1 VAVDTRVATTEDAH
15 VMEELKWVPSTV
27 DVTRPSVARMYDYY
41 LGGSH
46 NFEADRA
53 AAKQV
58 EQIFPGV
65 AQSAQANRSFLR
77 RVVRHLMTEGVDQ
90 FLDLGSGIPTVGNVH
105 EIAQHDNPDAR
116 VVYVDFEPVAVSHS
130 NALLADNPNANAIL
144 ADLRATST
152 VLAGARE
159 TLDFSRPVG
168 VLVIAAL
175 HFVPDTD
182 SPYEAIAQYMADLP
196 SGSYLAIT
204 HATWDTLSEQELA
217 EAREVAKIYSNSDN
231 KLTMRTHA
239 EVTRFFEGMEMLE
252 PGVVA
257 VNDWRPDSFDEAH
270 VGIYGAVGRKP

>member
-1 VAVDTRVATTEDAH
+1 M
-15 VMEELKWVPSTV
+15 MEELKWVPSTV

-77 RVVRHLMTEGVDQ
+77 RVVRHLMTQGVEQ

-105 EIAQHDNPDAR
+105 EIAQHDNPNAR

-144 ADLRATST
+144 ADLRATSS

-175 HFVPDTD
+175 HFVSDAD

-204 HATWDTLSEQELA
+204 HATWDTLSEAELA

-239 EVTRFFEGMEMLE
+239 EVTRFFDGMEMLE

-257 VNDWRPDSFDEAH
+257 VNDWRPDSFDETH

>member
-1 VAVDTRVATTEDAH
+1 VWRTGKDAR

-58 EQIFPGV
+58 EQIFPGI

-77 RVVRHLMTEGVDQ
+77 RVVRHLVTEGVDQ

-105 EIAQHDNPDAR
+105 EIAQQSNPSAR

-130 NALLADNPNANAIL
+130 NALLADNPNATALL

-168 VLVIAAL
+168 VLIIAAL
-175 HFVPDTD
+175 HFIPDSD
-182 SPYEAIAQYMADLP
+182 NPYDTVAEYMSALP

-204 HATWDTLSEQELA
+204 HATWDSLTEEEDA
-217 EAREVAKIYSNSDN
+217 EARKVAKIYSNSDN
-231 KLTMRTHA
+231 KLTVRTHTD
-239 EVTRFFEGMEMLE
+239 VTRFFDGLELLE

-257 VNDWRPDSFDEAH
+257 VNDWRPDSYEDH
-270 VGIYGAVGRKP
+270 TGIYGAVARKP

>member
-1 VAVDTRVATTEDAH
+1 MDTRVHTSEDAP

-77 RVVRHLMTEGVDQ
+77 RVVRHLVAEGVDQ

-105 EIAQHDNPDAR
+105 EIAQHDNPNAH

-130 NALLADNPNANAIL
+130 NALLADNPYATAVL
-144 ADLRATST
+144 ADLRNPEA
-152 VLAGARE
+152 VLGSARDV
-159 TLDFSRPVG
+159 LDFSRPVA
-168 VLVIAAL
+168 VLIVAAL
-175 HFVPDTD
+175 HFVPDSDDPYGSVARYMDALPSD
-182 SPYEAIAQYMADLP
+182 SYLVITHGTQDGITEEEKAMADR
-196 SGSYLAIT
+196 IT
-204 HATWDTLSEQELA
+204 KVYQNT
-217 EAREVAKIYSNSDN
+217 DN
-231 KLTMRTHA
+231 PVTVRTHA
-239 EVTRFFEGMEMLE
+239 EVTRFFDGMELLE
-252 PGVVA
+252 PGVVT
-257 VNDWRPDSFDEAH
+257 VDKWRPDSYEDRTG
-270 VGIYGAVGRKP
+270 VYGAVARKP

>member
-1 VAVDTRVATTEDAH
+1 
-15 VMEELKWVPSTV
+15 MEELKWVPSTV

-77 RVVRHLMTEGVDQ
+77 RVVRHLVAEGVDQ

-105 EIAQHDNPDAR
+105 EIAQHDNPHAR

-130 NALLADNPNANAIL
+130 NALLADNPNATAIL

-152 VLAGARE
+152 VLAAARE

-204 HATWDTLSEQELA
+204 HATWDTLSDEELA
-217 EAREVAKIYSNSDN
+217 EAREVAKIYSSSDN

-239 EVTRFFEGMEMLE
+239 EVMRFFEGMEMLE

-270 VGIYGAVGRKP
+270 VGIYGAVARKP

>member
-1 VAVDTRVATTEDAH
+1 MDTRAATTEDAH

-65 AQSAQANRSFLR
+65 TQSAQANRSFLR

-130 NALLADNPNANAIL
+130 NALLAGNPNANAIL

-152 VLAGARE
+152 VLASARE

-204 HATWDTLSEQELA
+204 HATWDTLSDEELA
-217 EAREVAKIYSNSDN
+217 EAQEAAKIYSNSDN
-231 KLTMRTHA
+231 KVTMRTHA
-239 EVTRFFEGMEMLE
+239 EVTRFFEGMEMVE
-252 PGVVA
+252 PGVVP
-257 VNDWRPDSFDEAH
+257 VTDWRPDSFDGAN
-270 VGIYGAVGRKP
+270 VSIYGAVARKP

>member
-1 VAVDTRVATTEDAH
+1 
-15 VMEELKWVPSTV
+15 MKEELKWVPSTV

-77 RVVRHLMTEGVDQ
+77 RVVRHLVAQGVDQ

-105 EIAQHDNPDAR
+105 EIAQHDNPSAR
-116 VVYVDFEPVAVSHS
+116 VVYVDVEPVAVSHS
-130 NALLADNPNANAIL
+130 NALLAENDCATALL

-159 TLDFSRPVG
+159 LLDFSRPIG
-168 VLVIAAL
+168 VLIIAAL
-175 HFVPDTD
+175 HFVPDAD
-182 SPYEAIAQYMADLP
+182 DPYGAVAEYMAALP

-204 HATWDTLSEQELA
+204 HATWDTLNEQELA
-217 EAREVAKIYSNSDN
+217 EAQEVAKIYSNSDN
-231 KLTMRTHA
+231 KLSVRTKA
-239 EVTRFFEGMEMLE
+239 DVTRFFDGLELLE
-252 PGVVA
+252 PGVVT
-257 VNDWRPDSFDEAH
+257 VNDWRPDSYEDLT
-270 VGIYGAVGRKP
+270 GIYGAVARKP

>member
-1 VAVDTRVATTEDAH
+1 
-15 VMEELKWVPSTV
+15 MEELKWVPSTV

-77 RVVRHLMTEGVDQ
+77 RVVRHLVSEGVDQ

-105 EIAQHDNPDAR
+105 EIAQHDNPSAR
-116 VVYVDFEPVAVSHS
+116 VVYVDVEPVAVSHS
-130 NALLADNPNANAIL
+130 NALLADNPHANALL

-152 VLAGARE
+152 VLSGARE
-159 TLDFSRPVG
+159 LLDFSRPIG
-168 VLVIAAL
+168 VLIIAAL
-175 HFVPDTD
+175 HFVPDAD
-182 SPYEAIAQYMADLP
+182 DPYTKVAEYLSAFP

-204 HATWDTLSEQELA
+204 HATWDQLTEEERA
-217 EAREVAKIYSNSDN
+217 EAAQVAQIYSSSDN
-231 KLTMRTHA
+231 QLTMRTHA
-239 EVTRFFEGMEMLE
+239 QVNKFFDGMELLE
-252 PGVVA
+252 PGIVA
-257 VNDWRPDSFDEAH
+257 VNDWRPDSFEDYTS
-270 VGIYGAVGRKP
+270 IYGAVARKP

>member
-1 VAVDTRVATTEDAH
+1 
-15 VMEELKWVPSTV
+15 MEELKWVPSTV
-27 DVTRPSVARMYDYY
+27 DVTRPSVARMYDYF

-77 RVVRHLMTEGVDQ
+77 RVVRHLVAEGVDQ

-105 EIAQHDNPDAR
+105 EIAQQDNPSAR

-130 NALLADNPNANAIL
+130 NALLAGNDHATALL
-144 ADLRATST
+144 ADLRATSA

-168 VLVIAAL
+168 VLIIAAL
-175 HFVPDTD
+175 HFVPD
-182 SPYEAIAQYMADLP
+182 SEGPYEAVAEYVANLSP
-196 SGSYLAIT
+196 GSYLAIT
-204 HATWDTLSEQELA
+204 HATWDSLTDTERA
-217 EAREVAKIYSNSDN
+217 EADEVKKIYSSSDN
-231 KLTMRTHA
+231 QLTPRTHA
-239 EVTRFFEGMEMLE
+239 EVTRFFDGLDLLE

-257 VNDWRPDSFDEAH
+257 VNDWRPDSFEDHTA
-270 VGIYGAVGRKP
+270 IYGAVARKP

>member
-1 VAVDTRVATTEDAH
+1 
-15 VMEELKWVPSTV
+15 MEELKWVPATV

-77 RVVRHLMTEGVDQ
+77 RVVRHLVAEGVDQ

-105 EIAQHDNPDAR
+105 EIAQHDNPSAR
-116 VVYVDFEPVAVSHS
+116 VVYVDVEPVAVSHS
-130 NALLADNPNANAIL
+130 NALLAENDHAHALL

-159 TLDFSRPVG
+159 LLDFSRPVA
-168 VLVIAAL
+168 VLIIAAL
-175 HFVPDTD
+175 HFVPDSD
-182 SPYEAIAQYMADLP
+182 NPYGAVAEYVAALP
-196 SGSYLAIT
+196 SGSYLVIT
-204 HATWDTLSEQELA
+204 HATRDGITEEQKA
-217 EAREVAKIYSNSDN
+217 EADRILQVYRNADN
-231 KLTMRTHA
+231 QITARSHA
-239 EVTRFFEGMEMLE
+239 EVSRFFEGLEMLE

-257 VNDWRPDSFDEAH
+257 VNDWRPDSSEDH
-270 VGIYGAVGRKP
+270 TGIYGAVARKP

>member
-1 VAVDTRVATTEDAH
+1 
-15 VMEELKWVPSTV
+15 MEELKWVPSTV

-77 RVVRHLMTEGVDQ
+77 RVVRHLMTQGVDQ

-175 HFVPDTD
+175 HFVSDTD
-182 SPYEAIAQYMADLP
+182 SPYEAIAEYMADLP
-196 SGSYLAIT
+196 AGSYLAIT
-204 HATWDTLSEQELA
+204 HATWDTLSEEELA

-239 EVTRFFEGMEMLE
+239 EVTRFFDGMEMLE

>member
-1 VAVDTRVATTEDAH
+1 
-15 VMEELKWVPSTV
+15 MEELKWVPSTV

-58 EQIFPGV
+58 EQIYPGIV
-65 AQSAQANRSFLR
+65 QSAQANRSFLR
-77 RVVRHLMTEGVDQ
+77 RVVRHLVAEGVDQ

-105 EIAQHDNPDAR
+105 EIAQQNNPSAR
-116 VVYVDFEPVAVSHS
+116 VLYVDFEPVAVSHS
-130 NALLADNPNANAIL
+130 NALLAENPNATALL

-152 VLAGARE
+152 VLAGVRE

-168 VLVIAAL
+168 VLIIAAL
-175 HFVPDTD
+175 HFIPDSD
-182 SPYEAIAQYMADLP
+182 NPYDTVAEYMSALP

-204 HATWDTLSEQELA
+204 HATWDSLTEEEGA
-217 EAREVAKIYSNSDN
+217 EARKVAKIYSNSDN
-231 KLTMRTHA
+231 TLTVRTHA
-239 EVTRFFEGMEMLE
+239 EVTRFFDGLELLE

-257 VNDWRPDSFDEAH
+257 VNDWRPDSYEDH
-270 VGIYGAVGRKP
+270 TGIYGAVARKP

>member
-1 VAVDTRVATTEDAH
+1 
-15 VMEELKWVPSTV
+15 MEELKWVPSTV
-27 DVTRPSVARMYDYY
+27 DVTRPSVARMYDYF

-77 RVVRHLMTEGVDQ
+77 RVVRHLMAQGVDQ

-105 EIAQHDNPDAR
+105 EIAQHDNQSAR
-116 VVYVDFEPVAVSHS
+116 VVYVDMEPVAVSHS
-130 NALLADNPNANAIL
+130 NALLADNPNANALL

-159 TLDFSRPVG
+159 LLDFSRPVG
-168 VLVIAAL
+168 VLIIAAL

-182 SPYEAIAQYMADLP
+182 SPHEAVTEYMSALP
-196 SGSYLAIT
+196 SGSYLAIS
-204 HATWDTLSEQELA
+204 HATWDTLSAEERA
-217 EAREVAKIYSNSDN
+217 EADQIAKIYSSSDN
-231 KLTMRTHA
+231 QLTMRTRA
-239 EVTRFFEGMEMLE
+239 EVTRFFDRMEMLE

-257 VNDWRPDSFDEAH
+257 VNDWRPDSFDDAH
-270 VGIYGAVGRKP
+270 AGIYGAVARKP

>member
-1 VAVDTRVATTEDAH
+1 
-15 VMEELKWVPSTV
+15 MEELKWVPATV

-77 RVVRHLMTEGVDQ
+77 RVVRHLVAEGIDQ

-105 EIAQHDNPDAR
+105 EIAQQDNPSAR
-116 VVYVDFEPVAVSHS
+116 VVYVDVEPVAVSHS
-130 NALLADNPNANAIL
+130 NALLADNDHATALL

-159 TLDFSRPVG
+159 HLDFSRPVG
-168 VLVIAAL
+168 VLIIAAL
-175 HFVPDTD
+175 HFVPDED
-182 SPYEAIAQYMADLP
+182 DPYGKVAEYMAALP

-204 HATWDTLSEQELA
+204 HATWDTLSDEERA
-217 EAREVAKIYSNSDN
+217 EAREIAKIYSSSDN
-231 KLTMRTHA
+231 KLAIRTHA
-239 EVTRFFEGMEMLE
+239 EVSRFFDGLELLE
-252 PGVVA
+252 PGVVP
-257 VNDWRPDSFDEAH
+257 VNDWRPDSFEDHTA
-270 VGIYGAVGRKP
+270 IYGAVARKP

>member
-1 VAVDTRVATTEDAH
+1 
-15 VMEELKWVPSTV
+15 MEELKWVPSTV

-53 AAKQV
+53 AAKRV
-58 EQIFPGV
+58 EQIYPGV

-77 RVVRHLMTEGVDQ
+77 RVVRHLVSEGVDQ

-130 NALLADNPNANAIL
+130 NALLADNPNATAIL
-144 ADLRATST
+144 ADLRATSS
-152 VLAGARE
+152 VLAAAQE

-168 VLVIAAL
+168 VLIIAAL
-175 HFVPDTD
+175 HFVPDSD
-182 SPYEAIAQYMADLP
+182 SPYEAVAEYMSGLP

-204 HATWDTLSEQELA
+204 HATWDTLNDQERA
-217 EAREVAKIYSNSDN
+217 EAAEIAKIYRSSDN
-231 KLTMRTHA
+231 QLTMRTRA
-239 EVTRFFEGMEMLE
+239 EVTRFFDGLDMLE

-257 VNDWRPDSFDEAH
+257 VNDWRPDSYEDH
-270 VGIYGAVGRKP
+270 TGIYGAVARKP

>member
-1 VAVDTRVATTEDAH
+1 
-15 VMEELKWVPSTV
+15 MEELKWVPSTV

-58 EQIFPGV
+58 EQIFPGI

-77 RVVRHLMTEGVDQ
+77 RVVRHLAAEGVDQ

-105 EIAQHDNPDAR
+105 EIAQQANPSAR
-116 VVYVDFEPVAVSHS
+116 VVYVDYEPVAVSHS
-130 NALLADNPNANAIL
+130 NALLADNPNATAIL
-144 ADLRATST
+144 ADLRATSA

-168 VLVIAAL
+168 VLIIAAL
-175 HFVPDTD
+175 HFVPDSD
-182 SPYEAIAQYMADLP
+182 DPYGAVAEYMADLP

-204 HATWDTLSEQELA
+204 HATWDSLTEEEAA
-217 EAREVAKIYSNSDN
+217 EAKQVAQIYSNSDN
-231 KLTMRTHA
+231 KLAIRTHA
-239 EVTRFFEGMEMLE
+239 EVSRFFEGLDLLE
-252 PGVVA
+252 PGVVS
-257 VNDWRPDSFDEAH
+257 VDEWRPDSYEDH
-270 VGIYGAVGRKP
+270 TGIYGAVARKP

>member
-1 VAVDTRVATTEDAH
+1 
-15 VMEELKWVPSTV
+15 MEELKWVPSTV

-77 RVVRHLMTEGVDQ
+77 RVVRHLVSQGVDQ

-144 ADLRATST
+144 ADLRATSA
-152 VLAGARE
+152 VLEGARE
-159 TLDFSRPVG
+159 TLDFSRPIG
-168 VLVIAAL
+168 VLIIAAL

-182 SPYEAIAQYMADLP
+182 SPYEAVAEYTSALAP
-196 SGSYLAIT
+196 GSHLAIT
-204 HATWDTLSEQELA
+204 HATWDGLSDEEKS
-217 EAREVAKIYSNSDN
+217 EAARVAKIYNSSDN
-231 KLTMRTHA
+231 RLTMRTK
-239 EVTRFFEGMEMLE
+239 EQVSRFFEGMEMLE
-252 PGVVA
+252 PGVVP
-257 VNDWRPDSFDEAH
+257 VNDWRPDSYEDHTA
-270 VGIYGAVGRKP
+270 IYGAVARKP

>member
-1 VAVDTRVATTEDAH
+1 
-15 VMEELKWVPSTV
+15 MEELKWVPSTV

-58 EQIFPGV
+58 EQIFPGI

-77 RVVRHLMTEGVDQ
+77 RVVRHLVAAGVDQ

-105 EIAQHDNPDAR
+105 EIAQQDNPSAR
-116 VVYVDFEPVAVSHS
+116 VVYVDYEPVAVSHS
-130 NALLADNPNANAIL
+130 NALLADNPNASAVL

-168 VLVIAAL
+168 VLIIAAL
-175 HFVPDTD
+175 HFVPDAD
-182 SPYEAIAQYMADLP
+182 DPYAAVAEYMADLP
-196 SGSYLAIT
+196 PGSHLAIT
-204 HATWDTLSEQELA
+204 HATWDNLTAEEA
-217 EAREVAKIYSNSDN
+217 EEARKVAQIYSNSDN
-231 KLTMRTHA
+231 KLAIRTHA
-239 EVTRFFEGMEMLE
+239 EVSRFFDGLELLE
-252 PGVVA
+252 PGLVTV
-257 VNDWRPDSFDEAH
+257 DEWRPDSFEDH
-270 VGIYGAVGRKP
+270 TGIYGAVARKP

>member
-1 VAVDTRVATTEDAH
+1 MDTRVYTGKDAR

-77 RVVRHLMTEGVDQ
+77 RVVRHLVSQGVDQ

-144 ADLRATST
+144 ADLRATSA
-152 VLAGARE
+152 VLEGARE
-159 TLDFSRPVG
+159 TLDFSRPIG
-168 VLVIAAL
+168 VLIIAAL

-182 SPYEAIAQYMADLP
+182 SPYEAVAEYTSALAP
-196 SGSYLAIT
+196 GSHLAIT
-204 HATWDTLSEQELA
+204 HATWDGLSDEEKS
-217 EAREVAKIYSNSDN
+217 EAARVAKIYNSSDN
-231 KLTMRTHA
+231 RLTMRTK
-239 EVTRFFEGMEMLE
+239 EQVSRFFEGMEMLE
-252 PGVVA
+252 PGVVP
-257 VNDWRPDSFDEAH
+257 VNDWRPDSYEDHTA
-270 VGIYGAVGRKP
+270 IYGAVARKP